1 MGYALAIGWLV
12 VVVVVAY
19 LFMIRP
25 QRQSM
30 AAHLAL
36 LEHLSVGDEVVT
48 AGGVYGTIR
57 ALQDDVVE
65 LEVAPGV
72 TVKLA
77 RGAVAR
83 LASADGHDAPDRAV
97 AGDAPTPSPDEAD

>member
-12 VVVVVAY
+12 VVGVVAY

-65 LEVAPGV
+65 LEVAAGV

-83 LASADGHDAPDRAV
+83 LATPERTEPPDRAV
-97 AGDAPTPSPDEAD
+97 TADVPTPSPDEAD